1 MQFMKYGTGFRNA
14 LMKKN
19 NFSFV
24 KDFLGDNEI
33 TESVFWERL
42 ATLEIK
48 WKTFNEPLKKG
59 NSFLL
64 AEK

>member
-14 LMKKN
+14 LMKKK

-33 TESVFWERL
+33 TERFGKDWQH
-42 ATLEIK
+42 
-48 WKTFNEPLKKG
+48 LKSSEK
-59 NSFLL
+59 LL
-64 AEK
+64 MNH